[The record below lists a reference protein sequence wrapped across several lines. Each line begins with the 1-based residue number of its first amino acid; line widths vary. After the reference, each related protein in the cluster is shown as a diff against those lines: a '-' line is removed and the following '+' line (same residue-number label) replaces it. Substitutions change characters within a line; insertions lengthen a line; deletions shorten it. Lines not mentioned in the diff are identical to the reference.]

1 MIEYVL
7 PLTALA
13 LSFLSFLAC
22 LRFLFSR
29 QGFYWILPL
38 ITSVLLSIYNF
49 YILLSPQR
57 AITATPFSL
66 VFFPVALSMTWYLVI
81 IVFHYA
87 LKRTVSR
94 NKYLNDQ
101 KKNYAEARFL
111 EKAERRA
118 YLLKSRKKGQK
129 KTNGTYEPKVY
140 NVEDS
145 NWSAGK

>member
-1 MIEYVL
+1 MFEYVI
-7 PLTALA
+7 PLSALA

-38 ITSVLLSIYNF
+38 LCSVLLSIYNF

-57 AITATPFSL
+57 ALTATPFGQ
-66 VFFPVALSMTWYLVI
+66 VFFPMVLSLVWYLVV

-111 EKAERRA
+111 EKVERRA
-118 YLLKSRKKGQK
+118 YFYGRKKRSAEK
-129 KTNGTYEPKVY
+129 ANAAYKPKIY
-140 NVEDS
+140 NVDES
-145 NWSAGK
+145 NWKV